1 MLKIKIANIFKKK
14 NIFSL
19 KWHRNGGNPID
30 YKDFHDGLLSLS
42 LILLMFSLTLMIGSI
57 ILKPFIHIQSQE
69 RDLIVILCSINIVFS
84 LYYLWNVL
92 RLGKIFRLENKHIIK
107 FGKIIGGVTLIYIP
121 HLIIFTSLL
130 FRNLHNFELMLISLI
145 IFMEVILIG
154 VVLKEVYDLVF
165 LNEARRDFEIEA
177 DRKKYI
183 EKEKKTLPGEET

>member
-1 MLKIKIANIFKKK
+1 
-14 NIFSL
+14 
-19 KWHRNGGNPID
+19 
-30 YKDFHDGLLSLS
+30 
-42 LILLMFSLTLMIGSI
+42 MIGSI
-57 ILKPFIHIQSQE
+57 ILKPFIGIQSQE

-107 FGKIIGGVTLIYIP
+107 FGKIIGVVTLIHIP
-121 HLIIFTSLL
+121 HVIIFTTLL
-130 FRNLHNFELMLISLI
+130 FRNLHNLEIMLISLI
-145 IFMEVILIG
+145 IFMEVMLIG

-165 LNEARRDFEIEA
+165 LDEARRDFEIEA